1 MDNILT
7 RKQAMAYL
15 AIGKDL
21 LHKLTTT
28 GEIQSHKI
36 GRYRRYRQEHLDAYI
51 RRREEVN
58 SRTIRAAWYEKS
70 SAIPGQGHSYL

>member
-1 MDNILT
+1 MEDVLT

-28 GEIQSHKI
+28 GEIRSHKI
-36 GRYRRYRQEHLDAYI
+36 GRYRRYRKEHLDAYV
-51 RRREEVN
+51 RRREELN
-58 SRTIRAAWYEKS
+58 LKTIRVA
-70 SAIPGQGHSYL
+70 